1 MGWTGGMPNPIYLA
15 TMNTFQR
22 KPDERGS
29 AILIVLG
36 LLSLLLVLAL
46 VFAVTS
52 RNAQIVAEAN
62 ADQTSAKLLSQSAYN
77 RALEPIFFFQNK
89 GNLLKNGNLEEMMP
103 ANVDLDQSMADP
115 ATVDVDLFYGTAG
128 TSDITY
134 YLGLQ
139 PYVGYVDATADWTPL
154 CLYGEFSKTNH
165 GTSPFALQSDG
176 NPYQAIYYSHRD
188 NADDEVDREGENSLY
203 EIVAATALGK
213 GYRTASD
220 DDGDLTNDTDQF
232 ATLLKTTAASQLQFM
247 EELDGDGHISQ
258 RLGFVTF
265 VDGPKFDLNQLVSSQ
280 MEGDPDE
287 PFVPWLDNRT
297 LALGDPIG
305 DNRDYNPFGTFGDS
319 AYAIMGYDYNADGI
333 PDSLYDGGKLT
344 EEETVQYGLHPQELQ
359 VRLDGSGNA
368 IYAKDSVLKR
378 NDANTPP
385 KWFTLDQLLE
395 NDDTDVKDAFGEEG
409 DIFLLSL
416 ASGTKDRELRFNG
429 NFTSQE
435 EMEDT
440 LQWDNTTHYAT
451 GQDHF
456 LMKANLAYPWGLYCD
471 GTCPFGTEPEWSDIG
486 TYLQG
491 LATEA
496 ELKTATEHFF
506 QEHLGLRYD
515 STNAD
520 HFLFK
525 DGTTDLTPQ
534 VFANMVDAS
543 DDDYDAVALAT
554 YGTGNTKL
562 DFQSPSFRQQPSTT
576 TPPSDGIHEP
586 ILCGN
591 ERVPAIVGVN
601 VSVEATGGD
610 AKIQAAEKPIT
621 FQELSLGRLTICPS
635 RTTQAY
641 QLTTTEGE
649 WTFQP
654 RVTITL
660 QNLLN
665 EDLTKTNQKYRVIV
679 QGKITPMIMGK
690 EVRKANGPRM
700 VVETYHNMLFFLNNA
715 GGFNPVDL
723 GVTTQGSTNYGI
735 AQGDEESD
743 AFQAFQAY
751 QRNFSIDKTVTV
763 DRASFQGME
772 YQTVDRASFQRM
784 EYQTV
789 EVAADELSVHVPA
802 RSFSTDYNLAT
813 YSSSSTGLDPYY
825 TFFYPTGTAYAVTL
839 EKVVVMSHN
848 GESSDAKSVSDL
860 AYAVAPSATEPGWN
874 LVFGSKGNENFE
886 SGEMSFDQFI
896 ANVPVEGISCR
907 DPRLNHRSAQWEW
920 LGGKENT
927 ALSGGSFSWYAYPGS
942 MLNNIQSIAGKGNA
956 YISRNPAGLQWC
968 HVDFSEK
975 VAWPTMESALKND
988 DSTVQRDW
996 EPDFEPAGSLATP
1009 GTYNDNGTDHY
1020 ASGGKMGTTLST
1032 AYCPNAP
1039 FTSLWQLGAIH
1050 RGVEGQTLNLK
1061 KFGTDG
1067 TNAIS
1072 HLYEDGDAW
1081 FLDYVNLT
1089 ELDALNGIRGKFNPN
1104 CFNVG
1109 AYKYLFANI
1118 PANPDPK
1125 DTRIYLPGN
1134 YDDPAAEVTRNEF
1147 FREFVRGTAPAA
1159 RPDENWETTVF
1170 QFKDFADA
1178 NEACR
1183 NQSWSPIQSFFNFVD
1198 VNGGGGTS
1206 VQCNDRQAEALI
1218 GCTAGLLSTRY
1229 ETYTVIAVGQ
1239 SVKWLMKDDDMPP
1252 AGDARDAFLKQ
1263 LANPVQL
1270 HDNDWYSILS
1280 TQVRLVTLVR
1290 DCWFGKFQVLK
1301 SQIL

>member
-89 GNLLKNGNLEEMMP
+89 GNLLTNGDPANKTPLEEMMP

-115 ATVDVDLFYGTAG
+115 ATVDTDLFYGDPG
-128 TSDITY
+128 TSDTTDF
-134 YLGLQ
+134 LGLQ
-139 PYVGYVDATADWTPL
+139 PYVGYVDATADWTSL

-165 GTSPFALQSDG
+165 GTTPFALKVDG
-176 NPYQAIYYSHRD
+176 NPYQAIYYSHR
-188 NADDEVDREGENSLY
+188 NNTYDEVNREGENSLY
-203 EIVAATALGK
+203 EIVAATALAK
-213 GYRTASD
+213 GYRAASD

-247 EELDGDGHISQ
+247 EELDGGHISQ
-258 RLGFVTF
+258 RLGFVAF
-265 VDGPKFDLNQLVSSQ
+265 VDGPKFDLNQLVSPK
-280 MEGDPDE
+280 MDGVADE
-287 PFVPWLDNRT
+287 PYVPWLDNCT
-297 LALGDPIG
+297 LALGDPTG
-305 DNRDYNPFGTFGDS
+305 GNPDYNPFGTFGDS
-319 AYAIMGYDYNADGI
+319 VYAIMGYDYNADGI

-344 EEETVQYGLHPQELQ
+344 EEETVQYGIHPQELQ
-359 VRLDGSGNA
+359 TRLSGA
-368 IYAKDSVLKR
+368 SAVYAKDNYLQRKKE
-378 NDANTPP
+378 NTPP
-385 KWFTLDQLLE
+385 KWFTLDQLLTHE
-395 NDDTDVKDAFGEEG
+395 EDEVKDAFTE
-409 DIFLLSL
+409 DLFTLSL
-416 ASGTKDRELRFNG
+416 ASGTKEREFRFNG
-429 NFTSQE
+429 NFISLQ
-435 EMEDT
+435 EMEET
-440 LQWDNTTHYAT
+440 LPWSDTTHYAA
-451 GQDHF
+451 GQEHY

-471 GTCPFGTEPEWSDIG
+471 ETTCPFGTKPEWSDIG

-506 QEHLGLRYD
+506 QKHLGLHYD

-534 VFANMVDAS
+534 VLANMVDAS

-562 DFQSPSFRQQPSTT
+562 DFQSPSFRQQPSSS
-576 TPPSDGIHEP
+576 TPPSDTIHEP
-586 ILCGN
+586 TVCGN

-601 VSVEATGGD
+601 VSVEATGG
-610 AKIQAAEKPIT
+610 AATITANQRTVT
-621 FQELSLGRLTICPS
+621 FQPAMSNPIWPV

-641 QLTTTEGE
+641 QLSTTAGD

-654 RVTITL
+654 RVTLTL

-665 EDLTKTNQKYRVIV
+665 EELTKTKQKYRVIV
-679 QGKITPMIMGK
+679 QGKITPMILAK
-690 EVRKANGPRM
+690 EVRKVNGPPPF
-700 VVETYHNMLFFLNNA
+700 VETYHNMLFFPSNA
-715 GGFNPVDL
+715 GGFNAVDL
-723 GVTTQGSTNYGI
+723 GQKTQESTDYGI
-735 AQGDEESD
+735 TPGDEALNVFNAIKSN
-743 AFQAFQAY
+743 QWS
-751 QRNFSIDKTVTV
+751 FSIDKTVPA

-772 YQTVDRASFQRM
+772 YQTV
-784 EYQTV
+784 EV
-789 EVAADELSVHVPA
+789 ETDELSVQVPA
-802 RSFSTDYNLAT
+802 RNFSEDYALGSFGPNTPDK
-813 YSSSSTGLDPYY
+813 PYY
-825 TFFYPTGTAYAVTL
+825 AFYYPTGTAYAVTI
-839 EKVVVMSHN
+839 EKIVVMSHN

-886 SGEMSFDQFI
+886 SVEMSFDQFI

-920 LGGKENT
+920 LGNKEDNSS
-927 ALSGGSFSWYAYPGS
+927 LSGAFSWYEYSTA
-942 MLNNIQSIAGKGNA
+942 IQSVAGKGNA
-956 YISRNPAGLQWC
+956 YVSRNAAGLQWC
-968 HVDFSEK
+968 HVNFAEEM
-975 VAWPTMESALKND
+975 VWPTMESALKND
-988 DSTVQRDW
+988 DSTAQKDW
-996 EPDFEPAGSLATP
+996 EPDFEPAGSLATGSLATP
-1009 GTYNDNGTDHY
+1009 GTYNGTDHY

-1072 HLYEDGDAW
+1072 HLYKDGDAW
-1081 FLDYVNLT
+1081 FLDYVNLA
-1089 ELDALNGIRGKFNPN
+1089 ELDETHGIRGKFNPN

-1118 PANPDPK
+1118 PANPKPE
-1125 DTRIYLPGN
+1125 DTWIYLPGN
-1134 YDDPAAEVTRNEF
+1134 YDPAADVTRNEF
-1147 FREFVRGTAPAA
+1147 FREFVGGTAPDE
-1159 RPDENWETTVF
+1159 RPDENWENNVF

-1198 VNGGGGTS
+1198 VNGGGTS

-1239 SVKWLMKDDDMPP
+1239 SVKWLMDDTDMPP
-1252 AGDARDAFLKQ
+1252 AGDDRDAFLKQ
-1263 LANPVQL
+1263 LANPLQL
-1270 HDNDWYSILS
+1270 SDGQWYSILS